1 MITSESQ
8 SPRSANETLPQGQEQ
23 YFAYFEDNS
32 DSILVHDGQGNLT
45 DANVEACRVLG
56 YAKEELLR
64 MNIAELEVGLEIITT
79 QTDWAGFLKENS
91 LILQRDF
98 RKKDGTTFP
107 VEIHYRSFDK
117 DGDAFYECT
126 IKDVTERNLLRI
138 RERNRAHILEQL
150 AGDIDIFTI
159 MRSIVRSIEEEDA
172 TSICTILLYDKTTN
186 TLGTGAAPN
195 MPDFYNEAIDGISV
209 GDGIGSCGSAAF
221 FKKLICVDN
230 IGTHPYWADFKE
242 LAFKAGVQSCW
253 SQPIL
258 SGTNEMVGT
267 FAIYHREP
275 RTPNETDLARIAY
288 GARFANLAIENRRIR
303 AEILE
308 HKNHLEQLVTER
320 TEALI
325 HANEELE
332 AFSYSVSHDLRAPL
346 RAIAGFSN
354 IMLEDYS
361 DKLDAD
367 GQKTLNT
374 IVNNALRMGMLI
386 DDILSFSKLSR
397 AEKINTSLDIKAIF
411 RNVFDELI
419 RQEPAGH
426 KVVFELGE
434 LTPSVG
440 DQAMITQVVTNFIS
454 NALKY
459 SRNTPETKII
469 VSSTIA
475 DGSTFYTV
483 KDNGAG
489 FDEKYKN
496 KLFKIFSRLHN
507 DKEFEGTGI
516 GLSIVKKVI
525 ERHRGTV
532 TAEGA
537 LGEGATFSFSLPIV

>member
-1 MITSESQ
+1 MSTNESQ
-8 SPRSANETLPQGQEQ
+8 TALSANDILQQGQEQ
-23 YFAYFEDNS
+23 YVAYFETNTDG
-32 DSILVHDGQGNLT
+32 ILMHDESGNLT
-45 DANVEACRVLG
+45 DANAEACRVLG
-56 YAKEELLR
+56 YTKEELLQ
-64 MNIAELEVGLEIITT
+64 MNIADLAVGLEIIAA
-79 QTDWAGFLKENS
+79 QKDWTNLLKANS

-98 RKKDGTTFP
+98 KKKDGSSFP
-107 VEIHYRSFDK
+107 VEILYRSFDK
-117 DGDAFYECT
+117 NNEVIYECT
-126 IKDVTERNLLRI
+126 LKDVTERNLLRI
-138 RERNRAHILEQL
+138 RERNRAQILEQL

-172 TSICTILLYDKTTN
+172 TSICTILLYDKATN
-186 TLGTGAAPN
+186 TLGSGVGPG

-209 GDGIGSCGSAAF
+209 GEGIGSCGTAAF
-221 FKKLICVDN
+221 SKKLVTVDN
-230 IGTHPYWADFKE
+230 IGTHPYWVAFKE

-258 SGTNEMVGT
+258 SSTNEMVGT

-275 RTPNETDLARIAY
+275 RTPQKIDLDRIAY
-288 GARFANLAIENRRIR
+288 AARFANLAIENRRIR
-303 AEILE
+303 AEIME
-308 HKNHLEQLVTER
+308 HKNHLEQLVADR
-320 TEALI
+320 TQALS

-354 IMLEDYS
+354 IMIEDYA
-361 DKLDAD
+361 DKLDD
-367 GQKTLNT
+367 EGQKTLNT
-374 IVNNALRMGMLI
+374 IVNNALRMGELI

-397 AEKINTSLDIKAIF
+397 AEKVNSSLDMKGIF
-411 RNVFDELI
+411 RNVYDELI

-426 KVVFELGE
+426 KVTFELGE
-434 LTPSVG
+434 LIPAVG
-440 DQAMITQVVTNFIS
+440 DQAMITQVITNFVS

-469 VSSTIA
+469 VTSKIE
-475 DGSTFYTV
+475 DGKAVYSV

-516 GLSIVKKVI
+516 GLSIVKKVVD
-525 ERHRGTV
+525 RHGGAV

-537 LGEGATFSFSLPIV
+537 LGEGATFTFSLPL

>member
-1 MITSESQ
+1 MNTSESY
-8 SPRSANETLPQGQEQ
+8 STLSANEKLQQSHKRGVI
-23 YFAYFEDNS
+23 YSS
-32 DSILVHDGQGNLT
+32 DSDPSHP
-45 DANVEACRVLG
+45 
-56 YAKEELLR
+56 
-64 MNIAELEVGLEIITT
+64 AESNSIDII
-79 QTDWAGFLKENS
+79 E
-91 LILQRDF
+91 RD
-98 RKKDGTTFP
+98 
-107 VEIHYRSFDK
+107 
-117 DGDAFYECT
+117 
-126 IKDVTERNLLRI
+126 LLRI
-138 RERNRAHILEQL
+138 RERNRALILEEL
-150 AGDIDIFTI
+150 ARDVDIFTI

-172 TSICTILLYDKTTN
+172 ASICTILLYDKVTN

-195 MPDFYNEAIDGISV
+195 MPDFYNDAIDGISV

-221 FKKLICVDN
+221 SKKLVCVDN
-230 IGTHPYWADFKE
+230 IGTHPYWAAFKE
-242 LAFKAGVQSCW
+242 LAFRAGVQSCW

-258 SGTNEMVGT
+258 SSTGDMVGT

-275 RTPNETDLARIAY
+275 RTPKDVDLERIAY
-288 GARFANLAIENRRIR
+288 AARFANLAIENRRIR

-308 HKNHLEQLVTER
+308 HKNHLEQLVAER
-320 TEALI
+320 TEALS

-354 IMLEDYS
+354 IMLEDYA
-361 DKLDAD
+361 DKLDED

-397 AEKINTSLDIKAIF
+397 AEKVNSTLDMKAIF
-411 RNVFDELI
+411 KNVFDELL

-434 LTPSVG
+434 LAPSIG

-469 VSSTIA
+469 VSSKIA
-475 DGSTFYTV
+475 HGSVIYAV

-507 DKEFEGTGI
+507 DRDFEGTGI

-525 ERHRGTV
+525 ERHGGV
-532 TAEGA
+532 VSAEGA
-537 LGEGATFSFSLPIV
+537 LGQGATFSFSLPIV

>member
-1 MITSESQ
+1 MRTTESTSTL
-8 SPRSANETLPQGQEQ
+8 SAHDKLWQAGEQ
-23 YFAYFEDNS
+23 HQTDNTER
-32 DSILVHDGQGNLT
+32 D
-45 DANVEACRVLG
+45 
-56 YAKEELLR
+56 LLR
-64 MNIAELEVGLEIITT
+64 V
-79 QTDWAGFLKENS
+79 
-91 LILQRDF
+91 
-98 RKKDGTTFP
+98 
-107 VEIHYRSFDK
+107 
-117 DGDAFYECT
+117 
-126 IKDVTERNLLRI
+126 

-159 MRSIVRSIEEEDA
+159 MHSIVESIQEED
-172 TSICTILLYDKTTN
+172 TGSICTILLYDKETN
-186 TLGTGAAPN
+186 TLGSGVGPG
-195 MPDFYNEAIDGISV
+195 MPKFYNDAIDGISV
-209 GDGIGSCGSAAF
+209 GEGIGSCGTAAF
-221 FKKLICVDN
+221 SKQLVTVDD
-230 IGTHPYWADFKE
+230 IGTHPYWAAFKE

-258 SGTNEMVGT
+258 SSKGEMVGT

-275 RTPNETDLARIAY
+275 RTPEPVDLERIAY
-288 GARFANLAIENRRIR
+288 GARFANLAIENRRNR

-308 HKNHLEQLVTER
+308 HRNHLEKLVAER
-320 TEALI
+320 TEALR

-354 IMLEDYS
+354 IMIEDYS

-374 IVNNALRMGMLI
+374 IVVNALRMGTLI

-397 AEKINTSLDIKAIF
+397 AEKINTELDMKAIF
-411 RNVFDELI
+411 RNVYDELI

-434 LTPSVG
+434 LAPSFG
-440 DQAMITQVVTNFIS
+440 DQAMIAQVVTNFVS

-459 SRNTPETKII
+459 SRNTSETHII
-469 VSSTIA
+469 VSST
-475 DGSTFYTV
+475 DNGDSTTYSV

-507 DKEFEGTGI
+507 DRDFEGTGI

-525 ERHRGTV
+525 ERHGGTV
-532 TAEGA
+532 SAEGE
-537 LGEGATFSFSLPIV
+537 LGKGATFSFSLPKA

>member
-1 MITSESQ
+1 MSTSENNAVF
-8 SPRSANETLPQGQEQ
+8 SANQQLQQGQNTMYAEKSV
-23 YFAYFEDNS
+23 D
-32 DSILVHDGQGNLT
+32 
-45 DANVEACRVLG
+45 EAG
-56 YAKEELLR
+56 Y
-64 MNIAELEVGLEIITT
+64 
-79 QTDWAGFLKENS
+79 D
-91 LILQRDF
+91 
-98 RKKDGTTFP
+98 
-107 VEIHYRSFDK
+107 
-117 DGDAFYECT
+117 
-126 IKDVTERNLLRI
+126 LLRI
-138 RERNRAHILEQL
+138 RECNRAHILEQL
-150 AGDIDIFTI
+150 AMDTDIFDI
-159 MRSIVRSIEEEDA
+159 MRSIVQSIEEEDDE
-172 TSICTILLYDKTTN
+172 SICTILLYDKVTN
-186 TLGTGAAPN
+186 TLGSGVGPG

-209 GDGIGSCGSAAF
+209 GQGIGSCGTAAF
-221 FKKLICVDN
+221 SKQLVCVDN
-230 IGTHPYWADFKE
+230 IGTHPYWTAFKE
-242 LAFKAGVQSCW
+242 LAFRAGVQSCW

-258 SGTNEMVGT
+258 SSKGEMVGT

-275 RTPNETDLARIAY
+275 RTPNAVDLDRIAY

-308 HKNHLEQLVTER
+308 HKNHLEQLVAER
-320 TEALI
+320 TQALI

-354 IMLEDYS
+354 IMIEDYS
-361 DKLDAD
+361 DKLDD
-367 GQKTLNT
+367 EGQKTLNT

-397 AEKINTSLDIKAIF
+397 AEKINTTLDMKSIF
-411 RNVFDELI
+411 KNVFDELM
-419 RQEPAGH
+419 RQEPANH

-434 LTPSVG
+434 LAPSIG

-459 SRNTPETKII
+459 SRNTPETRI
-469 VSSTIA
+469 VVNSVTA
-475 DGSTFYTV
+475 DGSTTYSV

-525 ERHRGTV
+525 ERHGGTV
-532 TAEGA
+532 TAEGV
-537 LGEGATFSFSLPIV
+537 LGEGATFSFSLPVV